1 MDCLSI
7 DGLIIPIVRTK
18 RRKSVSI
25 RINKAQ
31 AQVFAPMGVSRSFI
45 QAFVVSKVAWI
56 QKHLSAHQHRLA
68 QAQENK
74 LKLHDGMSL
83 RILGADYLVRLVPA
97 FQEKALACGDSLL
110 ISHTPSLSAEQ
121 AIFIGIRSFIFAQAA
136 EKIAHL
142 VEHYTAN
149 LGVAPKRISIKEYRS
164 RWGSCNARKE
174 LQFNWLIALAPPQ
187 ALAYVVV
194 HELCH
199 LIHFNHSAAFWS
211 EVSRL
216 MPDYLVWRRW
226 FSCYGERLWSIL
238 DYKPHAH

>member
-1 MDCLSI
+1 MDCLNI
-7 DGLIIPIVRTK
+7 EGLIIPIVRTK

-56 QKHLSAHQHRLA
+56 QKHLSAHQQRLA
-68 QAQENK
+68 QAQKNQF
-74 LKLHDGMSL
+74 KLHDGMSL
-83 RILGADYLVRLVPA
+83 RILGADYIVRLVPA
-97 FQEKALACGDSLL
+97 LQEKTLACGDSLL
-110 ISHTPSLSAEQ
+110 IRHAPKLNVEQ
-121 AIFIGIRSFIFAQAA
+121 AIFIGIRSYIFEQAA
-136 EKIAHL
+136 EKIANL
-142 VEHYTAN
+142 VAHYTEH

-187 ALAYVVV
+187 ALTYVVV

-211 EVSRL
+211 EVNRI

-226 FSCYGERLWSIL
+226 FTRYGDRLWSIL
-238 DYKPHAH
+238 EHKPHAD